1 MPDVVTCILM
11 NDKGE
16 ILILKRSD
24 KVGTYRGLWS
34 GVSGYVE
41 EDEVPYET
49 AVKEIGEETGFK
61 EEDFSLIKQM
71 EPVTFVDVYNG
82 KNYNWNIFPFLFKIE
97 KNDKVQIDWE
107 HSGYCWILPREI
119 GKYNTV
125 PCLGEVV
132 LKMFK

>member
-41 EDEVPYET
+41 EDEEPYET
-49 AVKEIGEETGFK
+49 AVKEIREETGFK
-61 EEDFSLIKQM
+61 EENISLIKQM
-71 EPVTFVDVYNG
+71 EPVTFVDVYDG
-82 KNYNWNIFPFLFKIE
+82 ENYN
-97 KNDKVQIDWE
+97 
-107 HSGYCWILPREI
+107 
-119 GKYNTV
+119 
-125 PCLGEVV
+125 
-132 LKMFK
+132 